1 MSLEDEHVHECR
13 LSVVEVACDD
23 DVPHHVW
30 VVHHVE
36 HEPLVEPCGRE
47 LVLALDNVVLS
58 LLDGRDDRL
67 GQQLGVLLLD
77 ERLDILPV
85 RLLGSLVVPLVLVQ
99 NDRRPRS
106 G

>member
-1 MSLEDEHVHECR
+1 MGLEDEHVHECR

-36 HEPLVEPCGRE
+36 QEALVESGGRE

-58 LLDGRDDRL
+58 LLDWRDDRL
-67 GQQLGVLLLD
+67 GEQLGVILLH
-77 ERLDILPV
+77 
-85 RLLGSLVVPLVLVQ
+85 
-99 NDRRPRS
+99 
-106 G
+106 